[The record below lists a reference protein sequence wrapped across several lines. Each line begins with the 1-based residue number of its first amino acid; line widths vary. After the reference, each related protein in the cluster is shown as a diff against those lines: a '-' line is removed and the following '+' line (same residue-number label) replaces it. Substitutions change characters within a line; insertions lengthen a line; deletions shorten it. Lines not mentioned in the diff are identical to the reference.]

1 MRTHVVRPSSRFHKQ
16 FPMSYRE
23 AAVQYESV
31 SEAVE
36 NLLALIN
43 KAKGSVPI
51 TTERMLDTTADA
63 VLSMLEALET
73 VWDVRTVE

>member
-1 MRTHVVRPSSRFHKQ
+1 M
-16 FPMSYRE
+16 
-23 AAVQYESV
+23 QYESV

-43 KAKGSVPI
+43 KAKGSVPL